1 MVVVRSQAEVN
12 PPSHAADRRGGSD
25 WLRHRWCWP
34 AAGPF
39 PPWSR
44 WGFAHT
50 LSRANHY
57 VARLNWLASALKKDD
72 DSATFDSCCSHYL
85 SYDESRKPELP
96 AMSTHKDAS
105 LYAQGYLDERQDLQ
119 PNRPKLPPNE
129 DLWQFCWDYH
139 QGRLLTWNIA
149 GNHPDL
155 PRGVQLGIA
164 DRRTLASPTLGG
176 VG

>member
-1 MVVVRSQAEVN
+1 MS
-12 PPSHAADRRGGSD
+12 DRRLRSIPTVTQQIGGVGLIGSGIGG
-25 WLRHRWCWP
+25 
-34 AAGPF
+34 AGHLQDPF
-39 PPWSR
+39 FPWSR

-72 DSATFDSCCSHYL
+72 DSATFDSWCSHYL

-96 AMSTHKDAS
+96 AMSTPKDAP

-119 PNRPKLPPNE
+119 PTRPKLPPNE

-155 PRGVQLGIA
+155 PPGVQLGIA
-164 DRRTLASPTLGG
+164 DRRALASPTLGG